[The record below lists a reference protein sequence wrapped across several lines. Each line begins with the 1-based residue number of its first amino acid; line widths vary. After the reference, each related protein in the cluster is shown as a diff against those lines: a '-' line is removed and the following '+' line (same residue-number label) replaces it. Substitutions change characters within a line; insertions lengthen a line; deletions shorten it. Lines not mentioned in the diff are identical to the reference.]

1 MMGTL
6 IEDPAEDQ
14 EPTNETGK
22 PVEKEKPKLEKDM
35 TWDEKIQKRLQDEAA
50 GLREPMIA

>member
-1 MMGTL
+1 MGTL

-22 PVEKEKPKLEKDM
+22 PVEKEKKKLEKDM
-35 TWDEKIQKRLQDEAA
+35 TWDEKIQKRQQDEAA